1 MNSKN
6 MCPSGIDE
14 LFRFGSGLQL
24 QGGSPSSLEAW
35 FLGQKAENADEFERL
50 IVEAIR
56 DQAFW
61 RRNFYPSDPTQITE
75 SIKRSPEYASGI
87 DTLRDSYRS
96 LLAFLKKSVPFFSMR
111 YQGHMNC
118 DTTLPALL
126 GYFATML
133 YNPNNVAFQAS
144 TATTLLE
151 MWVGDDLCRMLGY
164 AIPDEAG
171 IAKGALRPWGHITC
185 GGTVANIEAMWV
197 ARNLKLYPV
206 ALQAAVRGEDT
217 LAAARNV
224 AIALPTGAVKPLLD
238 LDLWEL
244 LNLKADDILAFAGR
258 LNRECH
264 TDGDTLTA
272 AFKGY
277 DLQHVGFGEFCRRF
291 LRDLPQM
298 PVLFVPGTKHYSFP
312 KAAALLGFGAA
323 NIVNLPT
330 DHDARTSMAALETAL
345 EGCLRRRQPVYAVVS
360 VMGSTEESAVDPLV
374 DLLALRDRFRA
385 RGLDFIIHA
394 DAAWGGY
401 LASLIREDEP
411 GTPPPA
417 KPIAA
422 VPLSAYVTQ
431 QFEALQ
437 HTDSITVDPH
447 KSGYIPYPAGA
458 LCYRNE
464 AMRHMVTF
472 TSPCLGGREIEPTMG
487 IYGIEGSKPG
497 AAVAAVY
504 LSHKVIRP
512 TKSGYGR
519 IHGQALFSCKRL
531 YARLVTMAF
540 RFVVV
545 VPVPRLPAERN
556 GEDAT
561 AQLQF
566 IRERIDRR
574 SNEEILADPEA
585 LSLLQELGPDQNILA
600 YAFNF
605 RHLDGQLNTD
615 LARTNRLN
623 RKLYDVL
630 SIKPGEDIYGCRLML
645 STTDLGSL
653 DYGNEFIQAYKQRLG
668 VGDSPG
674 DTVTVLRSTVMD
686 PWLTET
692 AKGSF
697 LDVIEEELRS
707 ALAKALSGDVL
718 LQVFESIDTNA
729 DGVLDRHEI
738 DAKFQAMGYSADD
751 TQTFWQFADRNAD
764 NRLSRQEF
772 LDHFSQF
779 LVLMSSKSRESQDR
793 GADAADGMTSS
804 DKR

>member
-1 MNSKN
+1 MNNNN
-6 MCPSGIDE
+6 MGQFGIGE
-14 LFRFGSGLQL
+14 LFRLGADLQ
-24 QGGSPSSLEAW
+24 QNGGSPSSPEAW
-35 FLGQKAENADEFERL
+35 FLGEKAENADEFERL
-50 IVEAIR
+50 IVEAVR
-56 DQAFW
+56 DQAYW
-61 RRNFYPSDPTQITE
+61 RRNFYPGDPPHITE
-75 SIKRSPEYASGI
+75 NIKRSPEYAFAIG
-87 DTLRDSYRS
+87 TLRDSYRS

-133 YNPNNVAFQAS
+133 YNPNNIAFEAS

-164 AIPDEAG
+164 AIPDEAAMAEG
-171 IAKGALRPWGHITC
+171 VLRPWGHITC

-197 ARNLKLYPV
+197 ARNLKFYPV

-217 LAAARNV
+217 LAAARNI
-224 AIALPTGAVKPLLD
+224 AIPLPTGAVKPLLD

-244 LNLKADDILAFAGR
+244 LNLKADDILAFPGCLAR
-258 LNRECH
+258 DCH
-264 TDGDTLTA
+264 IGGNALTA
-272 AFKGY
+272 ALTRY

-291 LRDLPQM
+291 LGDLPQM

-312 KAAALLGFGAA
+312 KAAAVLGLGAA
-323 NIVNLPT
+323 SIVNLPA
-330 DHDARTSMAALETAL
+330 DRDARTNMAALETSL
-345 EGCLRRRQPVYAVVS
+345 EGCLQRRQPVYAVVS

-411 GTPPPA
+411 GTLPPA
-417 KPIAA
+417 KPIAM

-431 QFEALQ
+431 QFEALA

-458 LCYRNE
+458 LCYRNG
-464 AMRHMVTF
+464 AMRDMVTF
-472 TSPCLGGREIEPTMG
+472 KAPIIVHGDAEPTMG

-531 YARLVTMAF
+531 YARLLSMAF

-605 RHLDGQLNTD
+605 RDLDGRLNTD

-623 RKLYDVL
+623 RRLYNVL
-630 SIKPGEDIYGCRLML
+630 SIKPGEDISGCRLML
-645 STTDLGSL
+645 STTDLTSQ

-686 PWLTET
+686 PWLTES
-692 AKGSF
+692 AKGSL
-697 LDVIEEELRS
+697 LDIVEEELRS
-707 ALAKALSGDVL
+707 ALSKALSGDAL
-718 LQVFESIDTNA
+718 LQVFEDTDTNA
-729 DGVLDRHEI
+729 DGMLDRQEI
-738 DAKFQAMGYSADD
+738 DAKFQVMGYSAED
-751 TQTFWQFADRNAD
+751 TQMFWQFADRNAD

-772 LDHFSQF
+772 LDHFSEF
-779 LVLMSSKSRESQDR
+779 LVLMSSK
-793 GADAADGMTSS
+793 
-804 DKR
+804 

>member
-1 MNSKN
+1 MNRNTKGQFGN
-6 MCPSGIDE
+6 DE
-14 LFRFGSGLQL
+14 LFRFGAGLQL
-24 QGGSPSSLEAW
+24 KEGSPSCLEAW
-35 FLGQKAENADEFERL
+35 FLGEKAENADEFERL

-61 RRNFYPSDPTQITE
+61 RRNFHPSDPTHITE
-75 SIKRSPEYASGI
+75 TIKRSPEYASAI

-118 DTTLPALL
+118 DTTLPALV

-133 YNPNNVAFQAS
+133 YNPNNVAFEAS

-151 MWVGDDLCRMLGY
+151 MWVADDLCRMLGY
-164 AIPDEAG
+164 AIPDEA
-171 IAKGALRPWGHITC
+171 AMAEGALRPWGHITC
-185 GGTVANIEAMWV
+185 GGSVANIEAVWV
-197 ARNLKLYPV
+197 ARNLKFYPV
-206 ALQAAVRGEDT
+206 ALQAAVRGEET
-217 LAAARNV
+217 LAAARNI
-224 AIALPTGAVKPLLD
+224 AIPLPAGAVKPLLD

-244 LNLKADDILAFAGR
+244 LNLKADDILALPGR
-258 LNRECH
+258 LDRDCH
-264 TDGDTLTA
+264 IDGDTLTA
-272 AFKGY
+272 ALKGY
-277 DLQHVGFGEFCRRF
+277 DLQHLGFGEFCRRF
-291 LRDLPQM
+291 LGELSQM

-312 KAAALLGFGAA
+312 KAAAVLGLGAA
-323 NIVNLPT
+323 SIVNLPT
-330 DHDARTSMAALETAL
+330 DRDARTNMAALETAL
-345 EGCLRRRQPVYAVVS
+345 EGCLQRRQPVYAVVS
-360 VMGSTEESAVDPLV
+360 VIGSTEEGAVDPLV
-374 DLLALRDRFRA
+374 DLLVLRDRFRA
-385 RGLDFIIHA
+385 RGLDFVIHA

-437 HTDSITVDPH
+437 YADSITVDPH

-458 LCYRNE
+458 LCYRNG
-464 AMRHMVTF
+464 AMRDMVTF
-472 TSPCLGGREIEPTMG
+472 KAPCICHGDAEPTVG
-487 IYGIEGSKPG
+487 VYGIEGSKPG

-531 YARLVTMAF
+531 YARLVSMAF

-561 AQLQF
+561 EQLQF

-605 RHLDGQLNTD
+605 RDLDGRLNTD

-623 RKLYDVL
+623 RRLYDVL
-630 SIKPGEDIYGCRLML
+630 SIKPGEDISGCRLML
-645 STTDLGSL
+645 STTDLSSQ
-653 DYGNEFIQAYKQRLG
+653 DHGNEFIQAYKQRLG

-674 DTVTVLRSTVMD
+674 DIITVLRSTVMD
-686 PWLTET
+686 PWLTES
-692 AKGSF
+692 AEGS
-697 LDVIEEELRS
+697 LLEIIEEELRS
-707 ALAKALSGDVL
+707 ALSKALSGDAL
-718 LQVFESIDTNA
+718 LQVFENTDINA
-729 DGVLDRHEI
+729 DGVLDRQEI
-738 DAKFQAMGYSADD
+738 YAKFRAMGYSDEDA
-751 TQTFWQFADRNAD
+751 QAFWQFADRNAD
-764 NRLSRQEF
+764 SRLSRQEF

-779 LVLMSSKSRESQDR
+779 LVLRSSK
-793 GADAADGMTSS
+793 
-804 DKR
+804 

>member
-1 MNSKN
+1 MNSN
-6 MCPSGIDE
+6 NIGQSGIDE
-14 LFRFGSGLQL
+14 LFRFGTGLQL

-35 FLGQKAENADEFERL
+35 FLGEKAENADEFERL

-61 RRNFYPSDPTQITE
+61 RRNFFPTDPSHINET
-75 SIKRSPEYASGI
+75 IKRSPEYTAAI

-111 YQGHMNC
+111 YQGHMIYES
-118 DTTLPALL
+118 TLPALV

-133 YNPNNVAFQAS
+133 YNPNNITFEAS

-151 MWVGDDLCRMLGY
+151 KWVGDDLCRMLGY
-164 AIPDEAG
+164 AIPDEA
-171 IAKGALRPWGHITC
+171 AMAEGALRPWGHITC

-197 ARNLKLYPV
+197 ARNLKFYPV

-217 LAAARNV
+217 LAAARN
-224 AIALPTGAVKPLLD
+224 ITIPLPTGAVKPFLE

-244 LNLKADDILAFAGR
+244 LNLKADDILALPGR
-258 LNRECH
+258 LDRECH
-264 TDGDTLTA
+264 INGDTLTA
-272 AFKGY
+272 ALKGY

-291 LRDLPQM
+291 LGELSHM
-298 PVLFVPGTKHYSFP
+298 PVLFVPGTRHYSFP
-312 KAAALLGFGAA
+312 KAAAILGLGAA
-323 NIVNLPT
+323 SLLNLPT
-330 DHDARTSMAALETAL
+330 DRDARANMAALETAL
-345 EGCLRRRQPVYAVVS
+345 ERCLQRRQPVFAAVS
-360 VMGSTEESAVDPLV
+360 VIGSTEESAVDPLV
-374 DLLALRDRFRA
+374 DLLALRNRFRA
-385 RGLDFIIHA
+385 RGLDFFIHA

-417 KPIAA
+417 KPIAT
-422 VPLSAYVTQ
+422 VPLSSYVTQ

-437 HTDSITVDPH
+437 YTDSITVDPH

-458 LCYRNE
+458 LCYRNR
-464 AMRHMVTF
+464 AMRDMVTF
-472 TSPCLGGREIEPTMG
+472 TCPVIAHGDAETTMG

-519 IHGQALFSCKRL
+519 ILGQAMFSCKRL
-531 YARLVTMAF
+531 YCRLVSMAF

-605 RHLDGQLNTD
+605 RDLDGRLNTD
-615 LARTNRLN
+615 LARANRLN
-623 RKLYDVL
+623 CRLYDVL
-630 SIKPGEDIYGCRLML
+630 SIKPGEDISGCRLML
-645 STTDLGSL
+645 SSTDLASQ

-674 DTVTVLRSTVMD
+674 DVITVLRSTVMD

-697 LDVIEEELRS
+697 LDIVEEELRL
-707 ALAKALSGDVL
+707 ALSKALSGDAL
-718 LQVFESIDTNA
+718 LQVFENMDTNA
-729 DGVLDRHEI
+729 DGTLDRQEI
-738 DAKFQAMGYSADD
+738 DAKFQAMGYSDEDA
-751 TQTFWQFADRNAD
+751 QAFWKFADRNAD
-764 NRLSRQEF
+764 SRLSRQEF

-779 LVLMSSKSRESQDR
+779 LVLMSSKPRESEDR
-793 GADAADGMTSS
+793 GLTLQTE
-804 DKR
+804 

>member
-1 MNSKN
+1 MGQ
-6 MCPSGIDE
+6 SGIDK
-14 LFRFGSGLQL
+14 LFRFGAGLPL
-24 QGGSPSSLEAW
+24 KEGSPGSLEAW
-35 FLGQKAENADEFERL
+35 FLGEKAENADEFERL

-61 RRNFYPSDPTQITE
+61 RRNFYPSDPSHITE
-75 SIKRSPEYASGI
+75 SIKRSEEYASAI
-87 DTLRDSYRS
+87 DTLRDNYRS
-96 LLAFLKKSVPFFSMR
+96 LLAFLKKSAPFFSMR
-111 YQGHMNC
+111 YQGHMIY
-118 DTTLPALL
+118 DSTLPALV

-133 YNPNNVAFQAS
+133 YNPNNVAFEAS

-151 MWVGDDLCRMLGY
+151 MWVADDLCRMLGY
-164 AIPDEAG
+164 AIPDEA
-171 IAKGALRPWGHITC
+171 AMAEGALRPWAHITC
-185 GGTVANIEAMWV
+185 GGSVANIEAVWV
-197 ARNLKLYPV
+197 ARNLKFFPV
-206 ALQAAVRGEDT
+206 ALQAAVRGEET
-217 LAAARNV
+217 LAAARD
-224 AIALPTGAVKPLLD
+224 IAMPLPTGAVKPLLD

-244 LNLKADDILAFAGR
+244 LNLKADDILALPGR
-258 LNRECH
+258 LDRECQI
-264 TDGDTLTA
+264 DGDTFTA
-272 AFKGY
+272 ALKGY

-291 LRDLPQM
+291 LGELSQM

-312 KAAALLGFGAA
+312 KAAAVLGLGEAS
-323 NIVNLPT
+323 IVNLPT
-330 DHDARTSMAALETAL
+330 DRDARASMAALETAL
-345 EGCLRRRQPVYAVVS
+345 EGCLQRRQPVYAVVS
-360 VMGSTEESAVDPLV
+360 VIGSTEESAVDPLV

-385 RGLDFIIHA
+385 RGLDFVIHA

-411 GTPPPA
+411 GTPPPT

-422 VPLSAYVTQ
+422 VSLSAYVTQ

-464 AMRHMVTF
+464 AMRDMVTF
-472 TSPCLGGREIEPTMG
+472 KAPVITHGDAEPTMG

-531 YARLVTMAF
+531 YARLLSMAF

-605 RHLDGQLNTD
+605 RDLDGRLNTD

-623 RKLYDVL
+623 RRLFDVL
-630 SIKPGEDIYGCRLML
+630 SIKPGEDISGCRLML
-645 STTDLGSL
+645 STTDLACQ
-653 DYGNEFIQAYKQRLG
+653 DYGSEFIQAYKQRLG

-674 DTVTVLRSTVMD
+674 DIITVLRSVVMD
-686 PWLTET
+686 PWLAES

-697 LDVIEEELRS
+697 LDIVEEELRS
-707 ALAKALSGDVL
+707 ALSKALSGDAL
-718 LQVFESIDTNA
+718 EQVFETTDTNA
-729 DGVLDRHEI
+729 DGVLDRQEI
-738 DAKFQAMGYSADD
+738 DAKFQAMGYSYED
-751 TQTFWQFADRNAD
+751 TQAFWQFADRNAD
-764 NRLSRQEF
+764 SRLSRQEF
-772 LDHFSQF
+772 LEHFSSF
-779 LVLMSSKSRESQDR
+779 LVLMSSK
-793 GADAADGMTSS
+793 
-804 DKR
+804 